1 MFKRLKNIE
10 GKIKSENKKESE
22 PIKNEEQSKIVKDES
37 TVTDKKSKEIVLLK
51 DKLDFT
57 FKNFDQNFNSTGKNI
72 LRKLAKDEKK
82 TYYNNLFFEIDDK
95 SVVKSVDFLEEF
107 GTLYDLLIYLFDN
120 AERIIISS
128 EDQLNFLK
136 TISVLKKLSQ
146 A

>member
-1 MFKRLKNIE
+1 MK
-10 GKIKSENKKESE
+10 KI
-22 PIKNEEQSKIVKDES
+22 D
-37 TVTDKKSKEIVLLK
+37 
-51 DKLDFT
+51 
-57 FKNFDQNFNSTGKNI
+57 
-72 LRKLAKDEKK
+72 
-82 TYYNNLFFEIDDK
+82 YNNLVFETDDK
-95 SVVKSVDFLEEF
+95 SVVKSADFLEEF

>member
-1 MFKRLKNIE
+1 MGQIL
-10 GKIKSENKKESE
+10 
-22 PIKNEEQSKIVKDES
+22 
-37 TVTDKKSKEIVLLK
+37 IVLE
-51 DKLDFT
+51 
-57 FKNFDQNFNSTGKNI
+57 NI
-72 LRKLAKDEKK
+72 FLQSLLRMKK
-82 TYYNNLFFEIDDK
+82 IDYNNLFFETDDK

-107 GTLYDLLIYLFDN
+107 GTLYDLLIYLLDN

>member
-1 MFKRLKNIE
+1 M
-10 GKIKSENKKESE
+10 
-22 PIKNEEQSKIVKDES
+22 
-37 TVTDKKSKEIVLLK
+37 
-51 DKLDFT
+51 
-57 FKNFDQNFNSTGKNI
+57 
-72 LRKLAKDEKK
+72 
-82 TYYNNLFFEIDDK
+82 FFEIDDK

>member
-1 MFKRLKNIE
+1 MK
-10 GKIKSENKKESE
+10 KI
-22 PIKNEEQSKIVKDES
+22 D
-37 TVTDKKSKEIVLLK
+37 
-51 DKLDFT
+51 
-57 FKNFDQNFNSTGKNI
+57 
-72 LRKLAKDEKK
+72 
-82 TYYNNLFFEIDDK
+82 YNNLFFETDDK

>member
-1 MFKRLKNIE
+1 MK
-10 GKIKSENKKESE
+10 KI
-22 PIKNEEQSKIVKDES
+22 D
-37 TVTDKKSKEIVLLK
+37 
-51 DKLDFT
+51 
-57 FKNFDQNFNSTGKNI
+57 
-72 LRKLAKDEKK
+72 
-82 TYYNNLFFEIDDK
+82 YNNLFFETDDK

-136 TISVLKKLSQ
+136 TISVLKKLSL

>member
-1 MFKRLKNIE
+1 MK
-10 GKIKSENKKESE
+10 KI
-22 PIKNEEQSKIVKDES
+22 D
-37 TVTDKKSKEIVLLK
+37 
-51 DKLDFT
+51 
-57 FKNFDQNFNSTGKNI
+57 
-72 LRKLAKDEKK
+72 
-82 TYYNNLFFEIDDK
+82 YNNLFFETDDK

-128 EDQLNFLK
+128 EDQRNFLK

>member
-1 MFKRLKNIE
+1 MK
-10 GKIKSENKKESE
+10 KI
-22 PIKNEEQSKIVKDES
+22 D
-37 TVTDKKSKEIVLLK
+37 
-51 DKLDFT
+51 
-57 FKNFDQNFNSTGKNI
+57 
-72 LRKLAKDEKK
+72 
-82 TYYNNLFFEIDDK
+82 YNNLFFEIDDK

-136 TISVLKKLSQ
+136 TISVLKKLSH

>member
-1 MFKRLKNIE
+1 MK
-10 GKIKSENKKESE
+10 KI
-22 PIKNEEQSKIVKDES
+22 D
-37 TVTDKKSKEIVLLK
+37 
-51 DKLDFT
+51 
-57 FKNFDQNFNSTGKNI
+57 
-72 LRKLAKDEKK
+72 
-82 TYYNNLFFEIDDK
+82 YNNLFFEIGDK

-136 TISVLKKLSQ
+136 TISVLKKISQ

>member
-1 MFKRLKNIE
+1 MK
-10 GKIKSENKKESE
+10 KI
-22 PIKNEEQSKIVKDES
+22 D
-37 TVTDKKSKEIVLLK
+37 
-51 DKLDFT
+51 
-57 FKNFDQNFNSTGKNI
+57 
-72 LRKLAKDEKK
+72 
-82 TYYNNLFFEIDDK
+82 YNNLVFETDDK

>member
-1 MFKRLKNIE
+1 M
-10 GKIKSENKKESE
+10 
-22 PIKNEEQSKIVKDES
+22 
-37 TVTDKKSKEIVLLK
+37 
-51 DKLDFT
+51 
-57 FKNFDQNFNSTGKNI
+57 
-72 LRKLAKDEKK
+72 
-82 TYYNNLFFEIDDK
+82 FFEIGDK

>member
-1 MFKRLKNIE
+1 MK
-10 GKIKSENKKESE
+10 KI
-22 PIKNEEQSKIVKDES
+22 D
-37 TVTDKKSKEIVLLK
+37 
-51 DKLDFT
+51 
-57 FKNFDQNFNSTGKNI
+57 
-72 LRKLAKDEKK
+72 
-82 TYYNNLFFEIDDK
+82 YNNLFFEIDDK

-136 TISVLKKLSQ
+136 TISVLKKISQ

>member
-1 MFKRLKNIE
+1 MK
-10 GKIKSENKKESE
+10 KI
-22 PIKNEEQSKIVKDES
+22 D
-37 TVTDKKSKEIVLLK
+37 
-51 DKLDFT
+51 
-57 FKNFDQNFNSTGKNI
+57 
-72 LRKLAKDEKK
+72 
-82 TYYNNLFFEIDDK
+82 YNNLFFEINDK

-128 EDQLNFLK
+128 EDQRNFLK

>member
-1 MFKRLKNIE
+1 MK
-10 GKIKSENKKESE
+10 KI
-22 PIKNEEQSKIVKDES
+22 D
-37 TVTDKKSKEIVLLK
+37 
-51 DKLDFT
+51 
-57 FKNFDQNFNSTGKNI
+57 
-72 LRKLAKDEKK
+72 
-82 TYYNNLFFEIDDK
+82 YNNLVFETDDK

-120 AERIIISS
+120 VERIIISS

>member
-1 MFKRLKNIE
+1 MK
-10 GKIKSENKKESE
+10 KI
-22 PIKNEEQSKIVKDES
+22 D
-37 TVTDKKSKEIVLLK
+37 
-51 DKLDFT
+51 
-57 FKNFDQNFNSTGKNI
+57 
-72 LRKLAKDEKK
+72 
-82 TYYNNLFFEIDDK
+82 YNNLFFEIDDK

-136 TISVLKKLSQ
+136 IISVLKKISQ